1 MCFQMYCIKQV
12 TQIMIKIIM
21 LVIGILQFNI
31 IVSLYGT
38 RRSLTAT
45 NIELEIFY
53 YVTRLINY
61 IRHGRCKNCTSVY
74 SSQHSI
80 VAHEIHSRLIIVLG
94 MSQRIK

>member
-1 MCFQMYCIKQV
+1 
-12 TQIMIKIIM
+12 MIKIIM

-38 RRSLTAT
+38 RITAT

-94 MSQRIK
+94 MSQRMK